1 MDLVFCVNSSTN
13 KATREYT
20 KILNSNLVLKTIYA
34 EGQISR
40 AGISRITK
48 LTPATVST
56 IVSNFINEGLVEETG
71 TVPIKRGKPPTLVSV
86 ATNAYSIIGINLA
99 RSIFYGA
106 TMDLRG
112 NIIHLESVSLQG
124 NTGDEALALVY
135 KLVDSLLASCEEPI
149 LGISVG
155 APGIV
160 DENNGA
166 IRFAANVDWQELPL
180 QELLRDRY
188 ALPIYVVNDNDASV
202 MAEYTF
208 GRYKDSP
215 DLVVFHIDHGIGAGI
230 VLHHQL
236 LRGHGSG
243 AGEIGHV
250 MVVEDGDRCLC
261 GNYGC
266 LETVA
271 SSRAIVAGA
280 REIARKNPDSLL
292 NRIAPAPEQIDIRT
306 IQQALE
312 GGDETLQPLLQEV
325 GHYLGIAL
333 ANVVGLLSVPYI
345 LMTGSVSRLGQPLFD
360 IIESELATRSLTF
373 KVSETKIEPASVDSD
388 PVLLG
393 TASLLLK
400 HELGVF

>member
-1 MDLVFCVNSSTN
+1 MSALAKSTK
-13 KATREYT
+13 KATRQYT

-40 AGISRITK
+40 ADISRITK

-86 ATNAYSIIGINLA
+86 VENAYSIIGMNLA
-99 RSIFYGA
+99 RSTFYGA
-106 TMDLRG
+106 IMDLRG
-112 NIIHLESVSLQG
+112 HVTHQESVPLHE

-135 KLVDSLLASCEEPI
+135 KLIDSLLASCEGPI

-160 DENNGA
+160 DGNNGA
-166 IRFAANVDWQELPL
+166 IRFAANVDWQNLPL
-180 QELLRDRY
+180 QELLQERY
-188 ALPIYVVNDNDASV
+188 DLPVYVVNDNDASV

-215 DLVVFHIDHGIGAGI
+215 DLVVFHIDQGIGAGI
-230 VLHHQL
+230 VIHHQL

-250 MVVEDGDRCLC
+250 MVVEDGERCLC

-271 SSRAIVAGA
+271 SSRAILARA
-280 REIARKNPDSLL
+280 REIARQNPDSLL
-292 NRIAPAPEQIDIRT
+292 NRFAPAPGQIDIRT

-312 GGDETLQPLLQEV
+312 GGDGALQLLQQEI

-360 IIESELATRSLTF
+360 IVEREIAMRSLTYQ
-373 KVSETKIEPASVDSD
+373 VSETKIEPASVDSD

-393 TASLLLK
+393 TAALLLK